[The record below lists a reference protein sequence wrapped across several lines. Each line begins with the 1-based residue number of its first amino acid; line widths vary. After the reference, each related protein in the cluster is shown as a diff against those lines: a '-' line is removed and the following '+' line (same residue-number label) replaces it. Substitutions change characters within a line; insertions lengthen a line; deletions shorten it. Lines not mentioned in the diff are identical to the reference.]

1 MSPNADLVLDKPF
14 ENGIVKALNG
24 DELEPAEESALR
36 RFKAEDAA
44 VMEVQHETN
53 SFAENILAAKKPRIG
68 AGKNY
73 RVEWIPVTSNVVE
86 RLFSRAKLTVGSL
99 RTSLTPLHLEAILF
113 LFVNNKYWDAS
124 LIQTLI

>member
-1 MSPNADLVLDKPF
+1 
-14 ENGIVKALNG
+14 
-24 DELEPAEESALR
+24 
-36 RFKAEDAA
+36 
-44 VMEVQHETN
+44 MEVQHETT
-53 SFAENILAAKKPRIG
+53 SFAENILAAKKPRIV